1 MPNWMHFVD
10 WVWMSTMMVFWLLLI
25 AVIGYAAVLVVRNE
39 PPARATEERLR
50 AGPP

>member
-25 AVIGYAAVLVVRNE
+25 AVIGYAAVLVTNRH
-39 PPARATEERLR
+39 ERPKS
-50 AGPP
+50 A